1 MIGKNKIEQ
10 IYKEIAELNNDEKLL
25 ILKKLLLETKL
36 KLKKEKKLNIYNI
49 KGIGKEIWKNVDA
62 QNYVNGERET
72 QE

>member
-1 MIGKNKIEQ
+1 VIGKNKIEQ